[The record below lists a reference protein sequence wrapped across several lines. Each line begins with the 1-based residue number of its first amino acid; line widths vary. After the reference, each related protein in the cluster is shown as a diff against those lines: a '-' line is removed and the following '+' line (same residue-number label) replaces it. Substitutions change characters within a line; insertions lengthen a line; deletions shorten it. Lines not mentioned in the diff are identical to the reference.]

1 MTNSFPKLIFMSLL
15 LMGAQVFAEVAL
27 VEKIGDLRLQGRL
40 DDARLLADRELEAG
54 TLDQQLA
61 IELHLELARILDR
74 IGLHTNTRP
83 VAAALEHI
91 EAAQSL
97 LEPPNPAGAAA
108 VELGLAYYYYRAE
121 MDGRKFQIATTHV
134 RRAITLFSQLADNSG
149 EADAV
154 HLLGLIKL
162 QSGSL
167 QEARELFEE
176 SLTLDKAGANRVWFR
191 GEYERHVGYV
201 LQTSGDRLAAI
212 PYFKRSLVARLEAGA
227 IDASMFAA
235 LTLAE
240 SQFVLGD
247 LEDAARNA
255 EYALTVGE
263 KISSPAGKARATDLI
278 ERIKGSEKGA
288 QDEFE
293 SN

>member
-1 MTNSFPKLIFMSLL
+1 MTNSLPKLIFMSLL
-15 LMGAQVFAEVAL
+15 LMGAHVLAEVAL
-27 VEKIGDLRLQGRL
+27 LEEIRNLRLQGRL

-54 TLDQQLA
+54 ELDQQLA
-61 IELHLELARILDR
+61 IELNLELARILDR
-74 IGLHTNTRP
+74 SGLHTNTRP
-83 VAAALEHI
+83 VAAALEHL

-97 LEPPNPAGAAA
+97 LEPPNLAGRAA

-121 MDGRKFQIATTHV
+121 MAGREFQIATTHV
-134 RRAITLFSQLADNSG
+134 QRAIVLFSQLADESG

-162 QSGSL
+162 QSGNL
-167 QEARELFEE
+167 QEARELFEQ

-247 LEDAARNA
+247 LGDAAINA
-255 EYALTVGE
+255 EYALSIGE
-263 KISSPAGKARATDLI
+263 RISSPVGKARATDLI
-278 ERIKGSEKGA
+278 ERIKENKKDA
-288 QDEFE
+288 QDELE

>member
-1 MTNSFPKLIFMSLL
+1 MQRLLVVTDMKFLSTLVFTSLL
-15 LMGAQVFAEVAL
+15 LMGTHAL
-27 VEKIGDLRLQGRL
+27 ADVTLLEEIVDLRLQGSL
-40 DDARLLADRELEAG
+40 DEAQQLASRQLEAG
-54 TLDQQLA
+54 VPDQQLA

-83 VAAALEHI
+83 VTAALEHI

-97 LEPPNPAGAAA
+97 LEAQNLAGAAA
-108 VELGLAYYYYRAE
+108 VELAQASYYYRAE
-121 MDGRKFQIATTHV
+121 MANREFPTATTYV
-134 RRAITLFSQLADNSG
+134 RRAADLFSQLADKSG

-154 HLLGLIKL
+154 HLHGLIKL
-162 QSGSL
+162 QSGNL

-176 SLTLDKAGANRVWFR
+176 SLTLDKAGDNRVWFR

-201 LQTSGDRLAAI
+201 LQMSGDRVAAI

-240 SQFVLGD
+240 SELVLGD
-247 LEDAARNA
+247 LTSAASNA

-263 KISSPAGKARATDLI
+263 KIDSPVGTARATDLI
-278 ERIKGSEKGA
+278 ERIQNA
-288 QDEFE
+288 T
-293 SN
+293 